1 MEILCKWIVFGTE
14 IVFEIDT
21 FEAMKLLVNSSQCV
35 RQHLR
40 NLLDTW
46 GYILGSNALLL
57 TAIRRLECG
66 MIVRVSV
73 EEKQSK
79 ISH

>member
-1 MEILCKWIVFGTE
+1 MFKWIVFGTE
-14 IVFEIDT
+14 IVFEIDI